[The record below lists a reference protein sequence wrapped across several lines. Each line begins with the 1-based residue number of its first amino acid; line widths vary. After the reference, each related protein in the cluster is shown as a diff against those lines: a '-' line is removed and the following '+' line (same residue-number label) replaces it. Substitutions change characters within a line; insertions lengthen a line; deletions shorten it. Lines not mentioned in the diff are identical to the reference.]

1 MSDPWNWVLLATIT
15 LLCAAF
21 WFFVTRGAA
30 EARLERHQGPGRLT
44 LWLARKGGGY
54 RRDKQPDRGA
64 IRFAERVL
72 SALVF
77 WVPFVLLCWWA
88 EWR

>member
-1 MSDPWNWVLLATIT
+1 VSDPWNWVLLATIA
-15 LLCAAF
+15 LPCAAF
-21 WFFVTRGAA
+21 WAVVKVTVA
-30 EARLERHQGPGRLT
+30 EARGRRGPGRLT

-54 RRDKQPDRGA
+54 TREKHPDQGA
-64 IRFAERVL
+64 VNFAERVL